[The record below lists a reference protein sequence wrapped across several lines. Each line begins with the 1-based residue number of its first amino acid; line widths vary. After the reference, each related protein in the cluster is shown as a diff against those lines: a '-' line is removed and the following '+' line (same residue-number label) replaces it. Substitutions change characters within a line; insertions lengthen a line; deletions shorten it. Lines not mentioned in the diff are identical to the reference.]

1 VSEARHR
8 AAGVSEAVES
18 PLEVGLELPARS
30 YGAVGRLVAAGVAS
44 RLGATV
50 DRIDELQLALDTA
63 LRRTVRGSEVV
74 LRLRPADDALKMIV
88 GPLNIPNEERNE
100 LERVLSTLVEGVR
113 TYEADGQVWLD
124 LRVAVEPLA
133 SPSR

>member
-1 VSEARHR
+1 MSEARHR
-8 AAGVSEAVES
+8 AAGVSEAVEP
-18 PLEVGLELPARS
+18 PLEVGLELPAQS

-63 LRRTVRGSEVV
+63 LRRTVQGTEVV
-74 LRLRPADDALKMIV
+74 LRLRPSSDALNVFV
-88 GPLNIPNEERNE
+88 GPMSIPDEERAD
-100 LERVLSTLVEGVR
+100 LERVLSTLVEEVS
-113 TYEADGQVWLD
+113 THEVDGEVWID

-133 SPSR
+133 SASR